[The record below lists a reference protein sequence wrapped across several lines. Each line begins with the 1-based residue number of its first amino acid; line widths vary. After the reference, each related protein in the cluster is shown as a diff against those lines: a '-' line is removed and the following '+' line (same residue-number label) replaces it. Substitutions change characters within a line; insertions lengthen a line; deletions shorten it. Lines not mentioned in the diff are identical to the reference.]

1 MPYKSALYISQAR
14 EDGLPGTLDPVPIPV
29 GVVPEQA
36 PETAPLPAILNAALV
51 TAPPLKRV
59 EKAIAAVSIDI
70 PHLITLSC
78 AYRVVNHI
86 CIEM

>member
-1 MPYKSALYISQAR
+1 MFLTQVR
-14 EDGLPGTLDPVPIPV
+14 EDGLPGPLDPAPIPV
-29 GVVPEQA
+29 GVGPEQT
-36 PETAPLPAILNAALV
+36 PGTAPLPAILNAALV

-78 AYRVVNHI
+78 AYRVVHHI

>member
-1 MPYKSALYISQAR
+1 MRVFLTQVR
-14 EDGLPGTLDPVPIPV
+14 EDGLPGTLVPAPIPV
-29 GVVPEQA
+29 GVGPEQA
-36 PETAPLPAILNAALV
+36 PETAPLPSILNAALV